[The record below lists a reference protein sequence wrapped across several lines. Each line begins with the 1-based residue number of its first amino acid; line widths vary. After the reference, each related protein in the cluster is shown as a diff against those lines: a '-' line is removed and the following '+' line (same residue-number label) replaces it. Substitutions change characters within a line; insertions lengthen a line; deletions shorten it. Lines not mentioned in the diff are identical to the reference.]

1 MRLIRGHDYYDSA
14 AGYAGYEKDDPAIL
28 VREHKRY
35 YRTYK
40 DDTIPKDFPF
50 KFPIIHIGWAN
61 GSMQYSEDKIAQGY
75 FYDNLSGIYPIVV
88 FFAGKLYRGL
98 IDLPANLAENQ
109 TKYAYD
115 NATPFTSIWGMNE
128 LENFIEKKKKEV
140 GKNSYYTYRKGNI
153 HHVTDLSKFA
163 GYFSPVELTPNER
176 AWAIDNNLAIFM
188 YYKSTS
194 TVELIINP
202 VNLKACSFYK
212 VLNPFEAYQ
221 ELSMWVG
228 GVLCGRENPMAT
240 ISNDDKIAKH
250 GFDDKSFRKEPWKK
264 RKTK

>member
-61 GSMQYSEDKIAQGY
+61 GSMQYSEDKSAQGY

-98 IDLPANLAENQ
+98 VDLPTNLEQNQ
-109 TKYAYD
+109 TKYRY
-115 NATPFTSIWGMNE
+115 NSKPFTSIWSIEE
-128 LENFIEKKKKEV
+128 LKQFIEEQKKEN
-140 GKNSYYTYRKGNI
+140 GKSSYYVQRKDNI
-153 HHVTDLSKFA
+153 YHVTDLSKFIE
-163 GYFSPVELTPNER
+163 YFSPIELTPHER
-176 AWAIDNNLAIFM
+176 MWAIGNNLAIFM
-188 YYKSTS
+188 YYKSINS
-194 TVELIINP
+194 IELIINP
-202 VNLKACSFYK
+202 VNLKACGFYK
-212 VLNPFEAYQ
+212 VLNPFQAYQ

-264 RKTK
+264 VAKK